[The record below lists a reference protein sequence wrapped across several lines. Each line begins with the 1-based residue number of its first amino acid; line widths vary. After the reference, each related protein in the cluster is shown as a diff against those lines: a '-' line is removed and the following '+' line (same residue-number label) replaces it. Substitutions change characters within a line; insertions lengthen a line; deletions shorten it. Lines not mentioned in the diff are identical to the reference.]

1 MAMLLKNGKDFLKY
15 MESSKKMK
23 RSFKEKI
30 STIKKENTKLVGT
43 TINDLIKKNYINIV
57 YTLSLVC

>member
-15 MESSKKMK
+15 MESSKGMK
-23 RSFKEKI
+23 RSFKQKI

-43 TINDLIKKNYINIV
+43 TINDLIKKII
-57 YTLSLVC
+57 